1 MPALLRAGPS
11 SWGEEFSELE
21 SELDFLLDPDG
32 CSPTWAPS
40 LPERT
45 PLCTEFCDGFL
56 RESAEQ
62 LMYAPLVVLGVD
74 LPALASHYAGTASR

>member
-1 MPALLRAGPS
+1 M
-11 SWGEEFSELE
+11 E
-21 SELDFLLDPDG
+21 SELDFLLGQDG
-32 CSPTWAPS
+32 GPLSDGVKAV

-74 LPALASHYAGTASR
+74 LPALQYGHTGGWITQCRRN